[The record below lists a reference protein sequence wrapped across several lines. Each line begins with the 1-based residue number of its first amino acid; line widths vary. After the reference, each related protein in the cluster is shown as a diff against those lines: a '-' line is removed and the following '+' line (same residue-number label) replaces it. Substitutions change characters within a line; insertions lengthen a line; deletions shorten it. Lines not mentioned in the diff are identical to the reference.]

1 MIKKII
7 LIILIVVI
15 AIFLFFFVG
24 KGKERKDAVFGV
36 TFSIRHSKNL
46 GLDYKKVYLSILDDL
61 KVRNLRIVVP
71 WDEIEEKEGKY
82 SFGILDWEINE
93 AENRG
98 VKVTLAIGM
107 KVPRWPECFIP
118 SFALTKTKEEQQRM
132 ILNLIREI
140 VLRYKEN
147 KTVSSFQIENEPF
160 FSFGNCP
167 WYDKNFLKNEVKL
180 AKRLD
185 ISKRKVIITDSG
197 EWSLWFRAARIGDI
211 VGTSLYRETY
221 MDKIGYYFYSYFPPV
236 FYRRKAQLINLL
248 FRKEVIVSEL
258 QAEPWGNS
266 LLYDLPLEKQK
277 ELMNKDIF
285 RKNIEFARMTGL
297 KEFYLWGVEWWYKMK
312 EDQKDSS
319 MWNEAKTLWQ

>member
-98 VKVTLAIGM
+98 AKVTLAIGM

-197 EWSLWFRAARIGDI
+197 EWSLWFIAARIGDI
-211 VGTSLYRETY
+211 VGISLYRETY